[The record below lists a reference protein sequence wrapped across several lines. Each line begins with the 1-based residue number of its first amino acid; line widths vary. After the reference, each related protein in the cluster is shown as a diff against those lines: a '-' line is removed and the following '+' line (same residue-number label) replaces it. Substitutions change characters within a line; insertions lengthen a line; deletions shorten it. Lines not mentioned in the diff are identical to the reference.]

1 MRYAALLTVF
11 LLLTGCVPQ
20 QEDALRLH
28 DVSLYNVSNDTNVN
42 NTTSNT
48 LYGYF
53 YGAPTQTAG
62 VTGGGTT
69 GGSAA
74 SATSLTV
81 GGRTL
86 ELTEGTHSAPLAVEN
101 ALLVNGEPYLSQP
114 LDAVQ
119 TPFEVSRV
127 PFSTDVVVRTGEGLQ
142 ALLYWD
148 GNRWF
153 TLLSDPQPGFDA
165 RVSPQDRPEGLRG
178 AGQLTRQEAAAFE
191 GFFSSRGPLV
201 VGVLATPP
209 TRPRSVGGL
218 DEYLRTA
225 LVVQEGLET
234 DTNITVT
241 PVRELVWD
249 VLASGNQASAG
260 DTAQFEIATTQ
271 EAFVRLWNMAYGSQL
286 TLPPIPP
293 IDFRRESVL
302 GFFLGTRST
311 GGYGV
316 EVRDVTTEGG
326 EYYVNVLVRE
336 PGPGT
341 ITTQAI
347 TSPWVLVRVPRPDIS
362 VAWFRSAETGEL
374 IGVARETK

>member
-1 MRYAALLTVF
+1 MRYAALLTLF
-11 LLLTGCVPQ
+11 LLFAGCVPQ
-20 QEDALRLH
+20 EEDALRLH
-28 DVSLYNVSNDTNVN
+28 DISLYNAGGG
-42 NTTSNT
+42 T

-53 YGAPTQTAG
+53 YGEPTNLEDG
-62 VTGGGTT
+62 EDGG
-69 GGSAA
+69 
-74 SATSLTV
+74 LTV

-86 ELTEGTHSAPLAVEN
+86 ELTEGASSAPLAVDN
-101 ALLVNGEPYLSQP
+101 ALLVNGEPHLSQALRP
-114 LDAVQ
+114 VSP
-119 TPFEVSRV
+119 PFEVSRV
-127 PFSTDVVVRTGEGLQ
+127 PFSTDVIVRTGEGLQ
-142 ALLYWD
+142 SLLYWD

-153 TLLSDPQPGFDA
+153 TLLDDARPGFDA
-165 RVSPQDRPEGLRG
+165 RVSPRDRPEGLRDV
-178 AGQLTRQEAAAFE
+178 GQLTRGEAEALAR
-191 GFFSSRGPLV
+191 FFSERGPLV
-201 VGVLATPP
+201 VGVLDAPP

-234 DTNITVT
+234 DRSVTIT

-249 VLASGNQASAG
+249 VIASGNQASAG
-260 DTAQFEIATTQ
+260 DTAQFEIASSQ
-271 EAFVRLWNMAYGSQL
+271 EDFVRLWNMAYGSQL
-286 TLPPIPP
+286 TLPPLPP
-293 IDFRRESVL
+293 INFGRESVL

-347 TSPWVLVRVPRPDIS
+347 TSPWVLIRVPRPDIG
-362 VAWFRSAETGEL
+362 VAWFRSVETGEL

>member
-28 DVSLYNVSNDTNVN
+28 DISLYNVGND

-53 YGAPTQTAG
+53 YGAPTRTEDVTGDG
-62 VTGGGTT
+62 VTGG
-69 GGSAA
+69 SAGEDA
-74 SATSLTV
+74 ARLTV

-86 ELTEGTHSAPLAVEN
+86 ELTEGDANAPLAVEN

-114 LDAVQ
+114 LNAVQ
-119 TPFEVSRV
+119 TPFEVGRV
-127 PFSTDVVVRTGEGLQ
+127 PFSTDVIVRAGEGLQ
-142 ALLYWD
+142 TLLYWD

-153 TLLSDPQPGFDA
+153 TLLDDPQPGFDA

-178 AGQLTRQEAAAFE
+178 AGQLTRQEAAAF
-191 GFFSSRGPLV
+191 GSFFSSRGPLV
-201 VGVLATPP
+201 VGVLDTPP

-234 DTNITVT
+234 DMNVTVT

-249 VLASGNQASAG
+249 VIASGNQASAG
-260 DTAQFEIATTQ
+260 DTAQFEIASSQ
-271 EAFVRLWNMAYGSQL
+271 EEFVRLWNMAYGSQL

-293 IDFRRESVL
+293 TDFRRESVL

-311 GGYGV
+311 GGYGI

-326 EYYVNVLVRE
+326 EYYVNVVVRE
-336 PGPGT
+336 PGPGA

-362 VAWFRSAETGEL
+362 VAWFRDARTGEL